1 MKSTCTGEAADFSS
15 SDDERRQGF
24 GVQEWPDGSKYEG
37 EFVEGLKHGKGR
49 YTSRN
54 GEYYEGF
61 FYKDFKHGDAVY
73 CWPTGHTFTGK
84 FYLNRKEGYG
94 HFSFPG
100 GAVFQGLYHRDQRF
114 GPGVFTYP
122 DGRQDVGLWHGQRLL
137 KLCSSLGIGFSLQHF
152 PEYAAFMK
160 PHVHEA
166 LIQVGIDKDLLLDE
180 SFILPPGIERYS
192 IDGDHL
198 PLTPGRRKE
207 LDRLFHGELWEQD
220 APSYQGYE
228 REPLSALPLHAH
240 MQAHIHRHRLQAE
253 NIGWDV
259 AAVLSMNRD
268 NFGPKGPLEVS
279 SEQLIQHSF
288 RGDLRAVSQIFLT
301 DSVCPDVADS
311 QGQTALIAATINC
324 HNEVIH
330 RLLDIGANIDQL
342 NREGMSALAVC
353 HVLYYPFQS
362 LHTTLIHPPTRAQV
376 LTFPPSEN
384 RAQNNQADVTLETQ
398 VLNKEPQAKH
408 TNMMDENIVSQPSK
422 LASEELPVHFS
433 HGRIEE
439 VTSDPDHL
447 CEKERPEKGED
458 ESYEDREKVRSAHN
472 YDIAVTEGMLQHSA
486 KALNRPQ
493 QCHLKETARKMAA
506 MQIERH
512 VRLDTLKLLLDR
524 GADPNLCRVPM
535 PVLFLATMAGDAEVI
550 RKLLLCGAC
559 TDIPLPTEEK
569 GFYPLHAAAA
579 LPGSKGPEVTE
590 LLLHAIT
597 NPDAQACD
605 QDEIYA
611 PNLIS
616 MKDNEDQDSGLNLH
630 LTEGGRTALHI
641 ACQRESDYLN
651 ACKVVALLLSH
662 RARTDLLWSGH
673 SPLSL
678 AISSGNDLAVDELL
692 KGGTDPNLPLGNR
705 VGSALCTLT
714 NFSYPLC
721 GNRIKLLKKLAKAG
735 ANVSMPIRVG
745 KWVGTA
751 VDFAHYSV
759 QQDQCRIRGI
769 SILNREER
777 KLLDARRHLLDQM
790 TSLFRMTIRT
800 VYKSDVSL
808 DSPAHGSEG
817 KSEAAK
823 SHRQPV
829 LKFCCHCG
837 LSASVKLTA
846 CRRCLKVFF
855 CSVAWQEKTW
865 VERHMKKCFKMSGGN
880 QQIFSQQPKP
890 RKT

>member
-1 MKSTCTGEAADFSS
+1 GRPTRHYGGGQKAEESHCGEAADFSS

-100 GAVFQGLYHRDQRF
+100 GAVFQ
-114 GPGVFTYP
+114 
-122 DGRQDVGLWHGQRLL
+122 
-137 KLCSSLGIGFSLQHF
+137 
-152 PEYAAFMK
+152 
-160 PHVHEA
+160 
-166 LIQVGIDKDLLLDE
+166 
-180 SFILPPGIERYS
+180 
-192 IDGDHL
+192 
-198 PLTPGRRKE
+198 
-207 LDRLFHGELWEQD
+207 
-220 APSYQGYE
+220 
-228 REPLSALPLHAH
+228 
-240 MQAHIHRHRLQAE
+240 
-253 NIGWDV
+253 
-259 AAVLSMNRD
+259 
-268 NFGPKGPLEVS
+268 
-279 SEQLIQHSF
+279 
-288 RGDLRAVSQIFLT
+288 
-301 DSVCPDVADS
+301 
-311 QGQTALIAATINC
+311 INC

-376 LTFPPSEN
+376 RKSRVHLI
-384 RAQNNQADVTLETQ
+384 D
-398 VLNKEPQAKH
+398 NK
-408 TNMMDENIVSQPSK
+408 IYS
-422 LASEELPVHFS
+422 
-433 HGRIEE
+433 
-439 VTSDPDHL
+439 
-447 CEKERPEKGED
+447 
-458 ESYEDREKVRSAHN
+458 HN

-559 TDIPLPTEEK
+559 TDIPLPTEK

-759 QQDQCRIRGI
+759 QQVGI
-769 SILNREER
+769 LPSYASGFVHIYNLSTSIS
-777 KLLDARRHLLDQM
+777 Q
-790 TSLFRMTIRT
+790 TCVCI
-800 VYKSDVSL
+800 SDL
-808 DSPAHGSEG
+808 
-817 KSEAAK
+817 
-823 SHRQPV
+823 RQPV

>member
-1 MKSTCTGEAADFSS
+1 GRPTRHYGGGQKAEESHCGEAADFSS

-152 PEYAAFMK
+152 PEYLPNHFTS
-160 PHVHEA
+160 PSS
-166 LIQVGIDKDLLLDE
+166 QVGIDKDLLLDE

-207 LDRLFHGELWEQD
+207 LDRLFHGELV
-220 APSYQGYE
+220 SFVLRGGKKTG
-228 REPLSALPLHAH
+228 LSE
-240 MQAHIHRHRLQAE
+240 IYVFFRLQAE

-376 LTFPPSEN
+376 RKSRVHLIDNKIYCKCIQPHFTQYPLMKS
-384 RAQNNQADVTLETQ
+384 RTNN
-398 VLNKEPQAKH
+398 KR
-408 TNMMDENIVSQPSK
+408 
-422 LASEELPVHFS
+422 ELPVHFS

-559 TDIPLPTEEK
+559 TDIPLPTEK

-759 QQDQCRIRGI
+759 QQVGI
-769 SILNREER
+769 LPSYASGFVHIYNLSTSIS
-777 KLLDARRHLLDQM
+777 Q
-790 TSLFRMTIRT
+790 TCVCI
-800 VYKSDVSL
+800 SDL
-808 DSPAHGSEG
+808 
-817 KSEAAK
+817 
-823 SHRQPV
+823 RQPV